1 MTRLAIAAV
10 SGVLVAVSLPCAA
23 GQACKNVAVEA
34 SVEIAQGELTLADL
48 LTRNSCPQWR
58 EAAAQVSLGAAPR
71 AGSARV
77 LDGRRVRLLLEGLG
91 DHLDQKVEEAGS
103 MQIPERIVVQR
114 AGAVKSCS
122 AIAGFLAGA
131 TSAQMA
137 GAPSRWQEKVDCAA
151 ARGIPETA
159 ALELAKAT
167 WNAALQRWEFA
178 LRCARPEDCIPFLV
192 WVQQEKTSPAKV
204 DDARSGGARGLAFR
218 FEPSARTLA
227 KAGENAAERL
237 VKRGQ
242 TAMLTW
248 EQAGIRVVVPV
259 TCLEA
264 GGLGQFVRVRFKS
277 TARTLLAEVVGAG
290 TLRASL

>member
-131 TSAQMA
+131 ASAQMA
-137 GAPSRWQEKVDCAA
+137 GAPSRWQEQVDCAA
-151 ARGIPETA
+151 ARGIPESA
-159 ALELAKAT
+159 SLKLAKTT
-167 WNAALQRWEFA
+167 WNAALQRWEFG

-192 WVQQEKTSPAKV
+192 WVQQEKTSPV
-204 DDARSGGARGLAFR
+204 EVDARSGGGRGATFR
-218 FEPSARTLA
+218 FEPPARALA
-227 KAGENAAERL
+227 KAGGSPAERL
-237 VKRGQ
+237 VKPGQ

-248 EQAGIRVVVPV
+248 ERAGIRVVVPV

-264 GGLGQFVRVRFKS
+264 GGLGQFVRVRLKS
-277 TARTLLAEVVGAG
+277 AARTLRAEVVGEG

>member
-71 AGSARV
+71 GGSARV

-91 DHLDQKVEEAGS
+91 NNLDQKVEEAGS

-192 WVQQEKTSPAKV
+192 WVQEEKTSPV
-204 DDARSGGARGLAFR
+204 EVDARSGGAWGSAFR
-218 FEPSARTLA
+218 FEPSVRTLA

>member
-10 SGVLVAVSLPCAA
+10 SGILVAVSLPCAA

-34 SVEIAQGELTLADL
+34 RVEIAQGELTLADL

-58 EAAAQVSLGAAPR
+58 EAAAQVSLGAVPR
-71 AGSARV
+71 AGSVRV
-77 LDGRRVRLLLEGLG
+77 LDGRRVRLQLEGLG
-91 DHLDQKVEEAGS
+91 NDLDRKVEEAGI
-103 MQIPERIVVQR
+103 MQVPERIVVQR
-114 AGAVKSCS
+114 AGAVKSCT

-131 TSAQMA
+131 ASAQMA
-137 GAPSRWQEKVDCAA
+137 DASSRWQEKVDCAA
-151 ARGIPETA
+151 ARRIPESA
-159 ALELAKAT
+159 SLELAKTT
-167 WNAALQRWEFA
+167 WNGALQRWEFA
-178 LRCARPEDCIPFLV
+178 LRCVRPEDCIPFLV
-192 WVQQEKTSPAKV
+192 WVQQERTSPLEV
-204 DDARSGGARGLAFR
+204 DARNGGARGSAFR

-237 VKRGQ
+237 VKPGQ

-264 GGLGQFVRVRFKS
+264 GGLGQFVRVRFKNA
-277 TARTLLAEVVGAG
+277 ARTLRAEVVGEA